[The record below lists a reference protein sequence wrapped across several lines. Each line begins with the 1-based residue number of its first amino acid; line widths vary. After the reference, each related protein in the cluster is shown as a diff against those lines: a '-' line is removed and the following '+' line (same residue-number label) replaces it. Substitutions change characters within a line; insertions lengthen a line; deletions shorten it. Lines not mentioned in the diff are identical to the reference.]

1 MFSDYH
7 IYRPTDDAI
16 VRYHGYVF
24 IRGAGKPNFRC
35 EDTIDMHP
43 QRVLVY
49 NVKSNTILDMHYLC
63 FQCNNIQKCL
73 FKLLISRK
81 TYLQRKQMC
90 TLKEKTIEALVLTA

>member
-35 EDTIDMHP
+35 EDTIDMHL

-49 NVKSNTILDMHYLC
+49 NVKSNTILDMHNLC

-81 TYLQRKQMC
+81 NILATETNVYLERKKR
-90 TLKEKTIEALVLTA
+90 LRLLY